1 MVSLQEAGY
10 DVVALDNFTN
20 SVIGT
25 DNQSMALKRAE
36 KITKK
41 PITFYKCDLLNKDDI
56 DDIFVKV
63 SEMSCSRFE
72 LLIRNSL
79 LDCCAAYLGDLQL
92 ATICFALT
100 IHPLK
105 INKIKF

>member
-1 MVSLQEAGY
+1 MSNGKTVLVTGGAGYIGSHCVVSLQEAGY

-36 KITKK
+36 KITQK

-56 DDIFVKV
+56 DVIFVKV
-63 SEMSCSRFE
+63 SELSCSTLVFWRKQ
-72 LLIRNSL
+72 LLMSPI
-79 LDCCAAYLGDLQL
+79 CAQFTLVV
-92 ATICFALT
+92 
-100 IHPLK
+100 
-105 INKIKF
+105 

>member
-25 DNQSMALKRAE
+25 DNQSMALQRAE
-36 KITKK
+36 KITSK

-56 DDIFVKV
+56 DAIFVKV
-63 SEMSCSRFE
+63 SKLCCSVF
-72 LLIRNSL
+72 LLSAINLKLIFSPVL
-79 LDCCAAYLGDLQL
+79 K
-92 ATICFALT
+92 FAFT
-100 IHPLK
+100 
-105 INKIKF
+105 